1 MKTLRLLLLL
11 SAMTLTACGQK
22 GALYLPEKPTTAP
35 TQTTESVTEP
45 EISPNPNDY

>member
-1 MKTLRLLLLL
+1 MKTLHLLLLL

-35 TQTTESVTEP
+35 TQTTESTEP
-45 EISPNPNDY
+45 EVSTNPNDY